1 MKKSTKILISLI
13 TFTIAIVSI
22 VYGTMDF
29 LSEKKESNLK
39 EIAIKASQKYIE
51 ENTIHV
57 EETLKSD
64 ISTLIEKG
72 YINKEETEINS
83 SCINNSFVTVTNNVE
98 KYLYDADINCEDSR
112 AVFAA
117 NYGIRGLAIEGN
129 ILQTLII
136 SKATKLNPV
145 TIIIGLL
152 IFGHFFGMVGM
163 LLSTPIIGV
172 MKVVFQYFDEKYDL
186 IKEVDDSGVE
196 DAKK

>member
-72 YINKEETEINS
+72 YINKEETEIN
-83 SCINNSFVTVTNNVE
+83 
-98 KYLYDADINCEDSR
+98 
-112 AVFAA
+112 
-117 NYGIRGLAIEGN
+117 
-129 ILQTLII
+129 
-136 SKATKLNPV
+136 
-145 TIIIGLL
+145 
-152 IFGHFFGMVGM
+152 
-163 LLSTPIIGV
+163 
-172 MKVVFQYFDEKYDL
+172 
-186 IKEVDDSGVE
+186 
-196 DAKK
+196 